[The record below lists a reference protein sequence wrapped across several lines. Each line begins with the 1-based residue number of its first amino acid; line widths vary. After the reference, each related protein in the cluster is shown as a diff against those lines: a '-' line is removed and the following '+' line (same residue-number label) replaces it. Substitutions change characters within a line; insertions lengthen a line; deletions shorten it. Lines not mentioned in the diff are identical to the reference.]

1 MSLHRITAN
10 FSPAGGIRHEQFE
23 GRDHL
28 VVPVVMICEG
38 VLNGA
43 LVPLAEFSRF
53 PEAWNGLPV
62 PVLHPEEQGQA
73 ISANRPDVIERN
85 TIGTVFNARTEGA
98 KLKAELW
105 LDTEKACRLGFC
117 DLMKRLEAGECI
129 EVSTGYF
136 ADDDPQA
143 GEFNG
148 RPYSMIHR
156 NIRPDHLA
164 LLPGQ
169 IGACSIADGCGTRTN
184 SKKGPLA
191 MKVNEAWVVMGKA
204 LGLNTNCQCE
214 DEDKGMDISKQ
225 AEALVKA
232 NALDAKQLAAIQ
244 GMSPED
250 RAVMAAFV
258 EALGKSTAAPDAME
272 GDDPAPDAP
281 ADDKP
286 APFADKAAKPATN
299 GRIAVNAADLNKLI
313 ANGVQEHLR
322 RHDVAA
328 RLKANAANKLTD
340 AQIAAM
346 PVEQLEAVE
355 QMIRPAD
362 YSGQG
367 GFAANSDAIETNVT
381 PLTPRGVL
389 GGKKKEA

>member
-1 MSLHRITAN
+1 
-10 FSPAGGIRHEQFE
+10 
-23 GRDHL
+23 
-28 VVPVVMICEG
+28 
-38 VLNGA
+38 
-43 LVPLAEFSRF
+43 
-53 PEAWNGLPV
+53 
-62 PVLHPEEQGQA
+62 
-73 ISANRPDVIERN
+73 
-85 TIGTVFNARTEGA
+85 
-98 KLKAELW
+98 
-105 LDTEKACRLGFC
+105 
-117 DLMKRLEAGECI
+117 
-129 EVSTGYF
+129 
-136 ADDDPQA
+136 
-143 GEFNG
+143 
-148 RPYSMIHR
+148 
-156 NIRPDHLA
+156 
-164 LLPGQ
+164 
-169 IGACSIADGCGTRTN
+169 
-184 SKKGPLA
+184 